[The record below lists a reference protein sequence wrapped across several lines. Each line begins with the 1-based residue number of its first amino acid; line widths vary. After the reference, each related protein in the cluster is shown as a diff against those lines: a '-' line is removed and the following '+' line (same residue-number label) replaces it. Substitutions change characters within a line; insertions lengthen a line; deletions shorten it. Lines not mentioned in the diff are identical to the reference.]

1 MKLAALNK
9 RLLLS
14 GRVSTTNYYFRQSVR
29 TVLQSP
35 TGRKIAL
42 VMRLSIVLLFVCLQ
56 QVSARGYAQKVTLA
70 AKQIPLTQ
78 AFNSIKAQTGYSFF
92 WDQQLLD
99 KAPLI
104 TIAVK
109 DAPLSV
115 ALDKCLN
122 GLNLSYEIKGNIVL
136 IKEKKAAVSTA
147 DNYIPLQAAPAEY
160 TLKGRVL
167 DSHGSKPL
175 EGATVILNPLDWKT
189 QTNEKGEFTFN
200 NIPEGRYKVEAS
212 YIGYQKGQSYYNTA
226 TQDHNITISLQP
238 EITEQEEVVLS
249 TGYQK
254 LKKNSVTGSFAVV
267 TAKDIEQTPS
277 PNIMERLE
285 GKVPGVQFD
294 VRNNKILVRGLATFG
309 YGGNS
314 TAPLIVIDGFPYIDQ
329 KLTNIQSTNFSA
341 GSTSGSS
348 NPTTPTQPA
357 YSGNSIL
364 SSFNPSDIESI
375 TFLKD
380 AAAAAIWGAQ
390 AANGVIVV
398 ETKKGR
404 KNAPTSV
411 NLNAT
416 YSTSAPAKLSNLN
429 AMSTQDYV
437 NLERELFDKNF
448 YYDPTGNYRYAAVS
462 EAVDIMYRAKRGE
475 LTADQRETA
484 LAELSG
490 RSNYNQ
496 IRDYLLQSVNAQQYN
511 ISISGGNANGS
522 YHVSGN
528 YSRNRPV
535 YKSNYGENY
544 FLNSNTSNNFLNNRL
559 TLNTGLNYT
568 YYKSVMNTAAVSALS
583 AGRLGLAP
591 YDMLEDANG
600 NTIQRGL
607 SFTKRVSDSLTRL
620 GHLSWTYNPADE
632 LNYNNT
638 TLTKTALRAN
648 VSLTGK
654 ITDWLN
660 LQVAGQ
666 LQRNIE
672 DQVNLQDLQSL
683 ATRELVNTGTVITNG
698 KAVNNVPKGGI
709 YKTSNSSGEDYSLRA
724 QLNFNRGWGGG
735 KHQLT
740 MLAATEIR
748 QIKSTGYKQTRYGY
762 DPITSS
768 SATVNPTVAYATMY
782 GYTATLGYSD
792 NVVYKNRQRYLSYL
806 SNATY
811 SYLGKYHATAS
822 GRFEDY
828 SLLGVRRSQRGTP
841 LWSAGLRWDIARENF
856 MKEVKWVNNLSVRT
870 SIGTGGVIPRDAT
883 AFTIV
888 TLGNDSYTGVPTASI
903 NGFAN
908 PTLTWQ
914 TVKSYNAG
922 VDADLFN
929 SRLAVTFDI
938 YRKRSYNIF
947 TTLNFNSTYG
957 FDNVSYNTANM
968 SNHGL
973 EFSVTGQVIRRKDW
987 QFISSFNLSYNTN
1000 KITDNR
1006 YPLNTTGA
1014 ATTSQIRTG
1023 QPVDGLYAY
1032 RWAGLNSQ
1040 GQPQIYNSK
1049 GTIITS
1055 AGFPTTYAADME
1067 YVGRTTPKIF
1077 GGFTNTLQYKS
1088 WSLSARMAYYMG
1100 YKFLKNEIYSGS
1112 YPTST
1117 QLSGRLST
1125 SRVLVNRWRQAGDEA
1140 RTNVPGISNANN
1152 KTVEWYNNSNISV
1165 ADGSHIRLQQVTL
1178 GYAMPASL
1186 LKKMPAFKSAA
1197 INLTASN
1204 LGIIWRKNKDGI
1216 DPDYVMTNDYNN
1228 LPPAVNYSL
1237 NLNLTF

>member
-1 MKLAALNK
+1 MKLAALFK
-9 RLLLS
+9 RRLLSRRLF
-14 GRVSTTNYYFRQSVR
+14 TTNEHFRTSVR

-35 TGRKIAL
+35 LRKKIAL

-56 QVSARGYAQKVTLA
+56 QVSARGYAQKVTLS

-104 TIAVK
+104 SVAVK
-109 DAPLSV
+109 DAPIGV

-122 GLNLSYEIKGNIVL
+122 GLNLSYEIKGNIIL
-136 IKEKKAAVSTA
+136 IKEKKAEAVTNA
-147 DNYIPLQAAPAEY
+147 GNYTPLQAAPASY
-160 TLKGRVL
+160 TLKGHVV
-167 DSHGSKPL
+167 DAHGRTPL

-189 QTNEKGEFTFN
+189 QTNEKGEFTFE
-200 NIPEGRYKVEAS
+200 NIPEGRYKVEAT
-212 YIGYQKGQSYYNTA
+212 YVGYLRGQGYYNTA
-226 TQDHNITISLQP
+226 DKSYPFSISMLP
-238 EITEQEEVVLS
+238 ELAEQEEVILS

-254 LKKNSVTGSFAVV
+254 LKKNSVTGSFSVV

-294 VRNNKILVRGLATFG
+294 VRNNKILVRGLAT
-309 YGGNS
+309 YGLGNS

-329 KLTNIQSTNFSA
+329 KLTNIQATNFSSGA
-341 GSTSGSS
+341 TSGST
-348 NPTTPTQPA
+348 NPNAPTPPA

-404 KNAPTSV
+404 KNAPVSV
-411 NLNAT
+411 SLSAT

-429 AMSTQDYV
+429 AMSTKDYV
-437 NLERELFDKNF
+437 NLERELFDKSF

-475 LTADQRETA
+475 ITADQRETA

-490 RSNYNQ
+490 RSNYDQ
-496 IRDYLLQSVNAQQYN
+496 IRDLLLQSVTSQQYN
-511 ISISGGNANGS
+511 LAVSGGNANGS
-522 YHVSGN
+522 YHISGN

-535 YKSNYGENY
+535 YQSNYGESY
-544 FLNSNTSNNFLNNRL
+544 FLNSNTSNSFLNNRL

-591 YDMLEDANG
+591 YDMLEDASG

-620 GHLSWTYNPADE
+620 GHLSWTYNPVDE

-660 LQVAGQ
+660 LQLAGQ

-698 KAVNNVPKGGI
+698 KAVNNVAKGGI

-724 QLNFNRGWGGG
+724 QLNFNRGWRNG

-740 MLAATEIR
+740 ALAATEIR

-768 SATVNPTVAYATMY
+768 SVTVNPTVAYATMY
-782 GYTATLGYSD
+782 GYTTTLGYSD
-792 NVVYKNRQRYLSYL
+792 NVVYKTRQRYLSYL

-811 SYLGKYHATAS
+811 SYLGRYHATAS
-822 GRFEDY
+822 ARFEDY
-828 SLLGVRRSQRGTP
+828 SMLGVRRSQRGTP

-856 MKEVKWVNNLSVRT
+856 MKDVKWVNNLSVRT
-870 SIGTGGVIPRDAT
+870 STGTGGVIPRDAI
-883 AFTIV
+883 AYSVV
-888 TLGNDSYTGVPTASI
+888 TLGNDSYTGVPMASI

-929 SRLAVTFDI
+929 SRLGVTFDI

-947 TTLNFNSTYG
+947 TSFNFNSTYG
-957 FDNVSYNTANM
+957 FDNVSYNTADM
-968 SNHGL
+968 SNGGM
-973 EFSVTGQVIRRKDW
+973 EVSVTGQLIRRKNW
-987 QFISSFNLSYNTN
+987 QFISSFNLAYNTN

-1006 YPLNTTGA
+1006 YPLNTTGS
-1014 ATTSQIRTG
+1014 ATTTQLRSG

-1032 RWAGLNSQ
+1032 RWAGLNNQ

-1049 GTIITS
+1049 GVVTGS
-1055 AGFPTTYAADME
+1055 SGFPTTYAADMI
-1067 YVGRTTPKIF
+1067 YMGRSTPAIF

-1088 WSLSARMAYYMG
+1088 WSLSARMVYYMG
-1100 YKFLKNEIYSGS
+1100 YKFLKNEIYAGS

-1125 SRVLVNRWRQAGDEA
+1125 SRALVNRWRQAGDEA
-1140 RTNVPGISNANN
+1140 FTNVPGISNANS
-1152 KTVEWYNNSNISV
+1152 KTVEWYNNSDISV

-1178 GYAMPASL
+1178 GYVMPASM
-1186 LKKMPAFKSAA
+1186 LKKVPAFKSAA

>member
-1 MKLAALNK
+1 MKLAALYK

-14 GRVSTTNYYFRQSVR
+14 GRVSTTNYYFRLSVP
-29 TVLQSP
+29 TVQQQLL
-35 TGRKIAL
+35 RKKILL

-56 QVSARGYAQKVTLA
+56 QVSARGYAQKVTLT

-78 AFNSIKAQTGYSFF
+78 AFNAIKQQTGYSFF

-99 KAPLI
+99 RAPLI
-104 TIAVK
+104 TLSVK
-109 DAPLSV
+109 DAPIDV
-115 ALDKCLN
+115 ALDKCLS

-136 IKEKKAAVSTA
+136 IKEKKAATSAT
-147 DNYIPLQAAPAEY
+147 DNYLPLQAAPAEY
-160 TLKGRVL
+160 TLQGRVV
-167 DSHGSKPL
+167 DGHGNKPL
-175 EGATVILNPLDWKT
+175 EGATVVLNPLDWKT
-189 QTNEKGEFTFN
+189 QTNEKGEFRFN
-200 NIPEGRYKVEAS
+200 NVPEGRYKVEAS
-212 YIGYQKGQSYYNTA
+212 YVGYIKGQSYYNTA
-226 TQDHNITISLQP
+226 NKADAITISLQP

-254 LKKNSVTGSFAVV
+254 LKKQSVTGSFAVV

-277 PNIMERLE
+277 PNLMERLE

-294 VRNNKILVRGLATFG
+294 IRNNKILVRGLSTYGFG
-309 YGGNS
+309 NT

-329 KLTNIQSTNFSA
+329 KLTNIQSTNFTA
-341 GSTSGSS
+341 GGTSGSS
-348 NPTTPTQPA
+348 NPTTPTQPV

-375 TFLKD
+375 TVLKD
-380 AAAAAIWGAQ
+380 AAAAAIWGSQ

-404 KNAPTSV
+404 KNAQTSV
-411 NLNAT
+411 SLNAT

-429 AMSTQDYV
+429 AMSSKDYV
-437 NLERELFDKNF
+437 NLERELFDKSF
-448 YYDPTGNYRYAAVS
+448 YTDPTGNYRYAGVS
-462 EAVDIMYRAKRGE
+462 EAIDIMYRAKRGE
-475 LTADQRETA
+475 ITADQREAA
-484 LAELSG
+484 LAALSG
-490 RSNYNQ
+490 RSNYDQ
-496 IRDYLLQSVNAQQYN
+496 IRDYLLQSVTAQQYN
-511 ISISGGNANGS
+511 LAISGGNANGS

-591 YDMLEDANG
+591 YDMLVDADG
-600 NTIQRGL
+600 NAIERGL

-620 GHLSWTYNPADE
+620 GHLSWTYNPTDE

-638 TLTKTALRAN
+638 TLTKTAIRAN

-660 LQVAGQ
+660 LQLAGQ
-666 LQRNIE
+666 IQRNIE

-724 QLNFNRGWGGG
+724 QLNFNKGWGSG

-748 QIKSTGYKQTRYGY
+748 QVKSTGYKQTRYGY

-768 SATVNPTVAYATMY
+768 SATVNPTVAYATMF
-782 GYTATLGYSD
+782 GYTSTLGYSD
-792 NVVYKNRQRYLSYL
+792 NAVYKSRQRYLSYL

-822 GRFEDY
+822 ARFDDY
-828 SLLGVRRSQRGTP
+828 SMLGVRRSQRGTP
-841 LWSAGLRWDIARENF
+841 LWSGGLRWDMARENF
-856 MKEVKWVNNLSVRT
+856 MKEVKWVNNLSVRA
-870 SIGTGGVIPRDAT
+870 SMGTGGIIPRDAI
-883 AFTIV
+883 AFSVV
-888 TLGNDSYTGVPTASI
+888 TLSNDSYTSVPMASI
-903 NGFAN
+903 NSFAN

-914 TVKSYNAG
+914 TVKTYNAG
-922 VDADLFN
+922 IDADLFN
-929 SRLAVTFDI
+929 SRLGITFDI
-938 YRKRSYNIF
+938 YSKKSSNIF

-957 FDNVSYNTANM
+957 FSSVSYNTANM
-968 SNHGL
+968 SNNGM
-973 EFSVTGQVIRRKDW
+973 EFNITGQVIRHKNW
-987 QFISSFNLSYNTN
+987 QFISSFNMAYNTN
-1000 KITDNR
+1000 KVTDNR
-1006 YPLNTTGA
+1006 YPLNTTGS
-1014 ATTSQIRTG
+1014 ATTSQLRTG
-1023 QPVDGLYAY
+1023 QPADGLYVY
-1032 RWAGLNSQ
+1032 RWAGLSSQ
-1040 GQPQIYNSK
+1040 GQPQIYTSK
-1049 GTIITS
+1049 GDVLSS
-1055 AGFPTTYAADME
+1055 AGFPTTYAADMV

-1088 WSLSARMAYYMG
+1088 WSLSARLAYYMG
-1100 YKFLKNEIYSGS
+1100 YKLLKNEIYSGG
-1112 YPTST
+1112 YPTGS
-1117 QLSGRLST
+1117 QLSGRLAT
-1125 SRVLVNRWRQAGDEA
+1125 TRVLANRWRQAGDEA
-1140 RTNVPGISNANN
+1140 FTNIPGISNANSN
-1152 KTVEWYNNSNISV
+1152 TVNWYNSSDIGV
-1165 ADGSHIRLQQVTL
+1165 IDGGHIRLQQLTL
-1178 GYAMPASL
+1178 GYMMPASL
-1186 LKKMPAFKSAA
+1186 LKKVPAFKTAA
-1197 INLTASN
+1197 INFTAAN
-1204 LGIIWRKNKDGI
+1204 LGIIWRKNKEGI

>member
-1 MKLAALNK
+1 
-9 RLLLS
+9 
-14 GRVSTTNYYFRQSVR
+14 
-29 TVLQSP
+29 
-35 TGRKIAL
+35 
-42 VMRLSIVLLFVCLQ
+42 MRLSIVLLFVCLQ
-56 QVSARGYAQKVTLA
+56 QVSARGYAQKVTLS

-104 TIAVK
+104 TVAVK
-109 DAPLSV
+109 DAPLTV

-136 IKEKKAAVSTA
+136 IKERKAAGATD
-147 DNYIPLQAAPAEY
+147 DNYTPLQAAPADYVISGKVADRE
-160 TLKGRVL
+160 G
-167 DSHGSKPL
+167 KPL
-175 EGATVILNPLDWKT
+175 EGATVILNPLDWKV
-189 QTNEKGEFTFN
+189 QTNAKGEFSFKGV
-200 NIPEGRYKVEAS
+200 PDGRYKVEAT
-212 YIGYQKGQSYYNTA
+212 YVGYNMGRAYANPA
-226 TQDHNITISLQP
+226 NNNAPITITLQP
-238 EITEQEEVVLS
+238 TEQEQEEVVLS
-249 TGYQK
+249 TGYQR

-294 VRNNKILVRGLATFG
+294 VRNNKITVRGISTFG
-309 YGGNS
+309 TGNS
-314 TAPLIVIDGFPYIDQ
+314 PAPLIVIDGFPYIDQ
-329 KLTNIQSTNFSA
+329 KLTNIQATNFSS
-341 GSTSGSS
+341 GPTSGSI
-348 NPTTPTQPA
+348 NPTSPPQPT

-411 NLNAT
+411 SLNAT
-416 YSTSAPAKLSNLN
+416 YSASAPAKLSNLN
-429 AMSTQDYV
+429 AMSTTDYV

-448 YYDPTGNYRYAAVS
+448 YFDAATNYRYAAQS
-462 EAVDIMYRAKRGE
+462 EAVEIMYRAKRGE
-475 LTADQRETA
+475 ITADQREAA
-484 LAELSG
+484 LAEISG
-490 RSNYNQ
+490 RSNYDQ
-496 IRDYLLQSVNAQQYN
+496 IRDYLLQSVTAQQYN
-511 ISISGGNANGS
+511 LAVSGGNANGS
-522 YHVSGN
+522 YHISGN

-568 YYKSVMNTAAVSALS
+568 YYKSVMNTAALGALS
-583 AGRLGLAP
+583 AGRLGLSP
-591 YDMLEDANG
+591 YDMLVDANG

-607 SFTKRVSDSLTRL
+607 SFTRRVSDSLTRL
-620 GHLSWTYNPADE
+620 GHLSWTYNPVDE

-660 LQVAGQ
+660 LQLAGQ

-698 KAVNNVPKGGI
+698 RAVNNVPKGGI
-709 YKTSNSSGEDYSLRA
+709 YKTSNSSGEDYSMRA
-724 QLNFNRGWGGG
+724 QLNFNKGWGGG

-740 MLAATEIR
+740 ALAATEIR
-748 QIKSTGYKQTRYGY
+748 QLKSTGYKQTRFGY

-768 SATVNPTVAYATMY
+768 SATINPTVPYTTMY

-792 NVVYKNRQRYLSYL
+792 NAVYKVRQRYLSYL

-811 SYLGKYHATAS
+811 SYLGRYHATAS
-822 GRFEDY
+822 ARFEDY
-828 SLLGVRRSQRGTP
+828 SMLGVRRSQRGTP
-841 LWSAGLRWDIARENF
+841 LWSAGLRWDIAREDF
-856 MKEVKWVNNLSVRT
+856 MKDVKWVNNLSVRAST
-870 SIGTGGVIPRDAT
+870 GTGGVIPRDAI
-883 AFTIV
+883 AFTVV
-888 TLGNDSYTGVPTASI
+888 TLSNDSYTSVPMASI

-914 TVKSYNAG
+914 TVKNYNAG
-922 VDADLFN
+922 IDADLFN
-929 SRLAVTFDI
+929 SRLAITFDI
-938 YRKRSYNIF
+938 YRKKSYNIF
-947 TTLNFNSTYG
+947 TRFNFNSTYG
-957 FDNVSYNTANM
+957 FNDISYNTADM
-968 SNHGL
+968 SNHGY
-973 EFSVTGQVIRRKDW
+973 EFSVTGQVIRRKNW
-987 QFISSFNLSYNTN
+987 QFISSFNLAYSTN
-1000 KITDNR
+1000 EITDNR

-1014 ATTSQIRTG
+1014 ATTTQLRTG
-1023 QPVDGLYAY
+1023 QPVDGLYTY
-1032 RWAGLNSQ
+1032 RWAGLNNL

-1049 GTIITS
+1049 DAVINS
-1055 AGFPTTYAADME
+1055 AGFPTTYAADMI
-1067 YVGRTTPKIF
+1067 YVGRTTPKVF

-1100 YKFLKNEIYSGS
+1100 YKFLKNEIFNGS

-1125 SRVLVNRWRQAGDEA
+1125 SRALANRWRQPGDEA
-1140 RTNVPGISNANN
+1140 ITNVPGISNANS
-1152 KTVEWYNNSNISV
+1152 KTVEWYNLSDISV

-1178 GYAMPASL
+1178 GYAMPSSM
-1186 LKKMPAFKSAA
+1186 LKKMPVFKAAA
-1197 INLTASN
+1197 INFTAAN
-1204 LGIIWRKNKDGI
+1204 LGIIWRKNKEGI